1 MSKKRF
7 LYNPIYIKKYEKND
21 SYCRVH
27 KNFQQGYTYFFNKM
41 YDAFCVAT
49 RFFSII
55 LHFLY
60 HYEA

>member
-27 KNFQQGYTYFFNKM
+27 KFPTRVRIFLIKCTILFVSPPDFFP
-41 YDAFCVAT
+41 
-49 RFFSII
+49 
-55 LHFLY
+55 
-60 HYEA
+60 